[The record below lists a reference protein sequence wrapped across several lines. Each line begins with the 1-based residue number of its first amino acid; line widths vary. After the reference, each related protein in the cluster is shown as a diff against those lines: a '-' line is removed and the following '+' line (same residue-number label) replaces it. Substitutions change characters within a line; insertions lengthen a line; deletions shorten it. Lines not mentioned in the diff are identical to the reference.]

1 MDCKT
6 AQQKITP
13 YIERQLNDRETEEFI
28 EHVRGCKACSEELEV
43 YFTIYYA
50 LTQLAKEESDTY
62 NIKELLEKN
71 LKQAEDRVKKHN
83 IMRFYRRLLMTLIG
97 IVAGILLLTGAQTLL
112 TGSFEYTTLYNL
124 FSAET
129 EPITWI
135 PETEEESSTQPTE
148 TTERE
153 TNRKR
158 QPVVTTPETEAAVPL
173 SEILTE

>member
-13 YIERQLNDRETEEFI
+13 YIERKLNDRETEEFI
-28 EHVRGCKACSEELEV
+28 EHVRGCEACSEELEV

-50 LTQLAKEESDTY
+50 LAQLDKEDNDVY
-62 NIKELLEKN
+62 NIKELLEKD
-71 LKQAEDRVKKHN
+71 LKQSEDRVKKHN
-83 IMRFYRRLLMTLIG
+83 IVRFYRRLLMTLIG
-97 IVAGILLLTGAQTLL
+97 IVAGIFLITGAQTLL

-124 FSAET
+124 FSVET

-135 PETEEESSTQPTE
+135 QPTEQESAAAETE

-173 SEILTE
+173 SEILSE